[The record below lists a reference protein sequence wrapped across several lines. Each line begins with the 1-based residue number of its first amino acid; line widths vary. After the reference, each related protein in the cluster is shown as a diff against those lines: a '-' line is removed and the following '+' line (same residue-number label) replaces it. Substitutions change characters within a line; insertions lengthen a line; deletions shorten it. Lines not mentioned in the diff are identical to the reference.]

1 MLGVGFHLRGELLK
15 MDLLIKNAQ
24 LRGEKRTLDIGI
36 RDGVIQRVG
45 KVSGK
50 ARRTID
56 AQGNLTTPAFVNAH
70 THLDKCQLG
79 EIKPNVSG
87 TFDEAIRNTLYFR
100 PRYTVEDICKRAS
113 SAVELAVQYGSTF
126 LRLFADVGTIGKGNM
141 PVRGLVELKRRYADI
156 VDIEVVAFPQEGIVC
171 DPGTEDLM
179 HEAMEM
185 GADVVGGIPW
195 FEWTDEDARRHV
207 DICFDMAETYKRDLH
222 FLLDDTDDANSRTL
236 EAVAVRA
243 LKSKYRGNVTVSHSE
258 AMASWNNSYAD
269 KILRLARQARINF
282 SCNAHIN
289 VMLNGRFDDQPVR
302 RGIMRVREMR
312 ALGINVLSSQD
323 DVQDL
328 YYPFGRMNQLEVAWF
343 LGHAIQT
350 QTLKEIDFLYDA
362 VTVNAARAM
371 GLKDYGI
378 QEGCR
383 ADLTIIGQ
391 PNVKQAIRFMGP
403 VLYTI
408 RNGKVTWDNGRL
420 VRGREK

>member
-1 MLGVGFHLRGELLK
+1 

-24 LRGEKRTLDIGI
+24 LRGAKKKTDIGI
-36 RDGVIQRVG
+36 RDGIIQRIG
-45 KVSGK
+45 KLSGK

-56 AQGNLTTPAFVNAH
+56 AEGNLTTPSFVNAH

-87 TFDEAIRNTLYFR
+87 TFDEGIRNTLYFR

-113 SAVELAVQYGSTF
+113 SAVDLAVQYGSTF

-156 VDIEVVAFPQEGIVC
+156 VDIEVVAFPQEGIIC

-195 FEWTDEDARRHV
+195 FEWTDEDARKHV
-207 DICFDMAETYKRDLH
+207 DICFDMAESYKKDLA
-222 FLLDDTDDANSRTL
+222 FLLDDTDDVNARTL
-236 EAVAVRA
+236 EAVVVRA
-243 LKSKYRGNVTVSHSE
+243 LKSKFRGKITVSHSE

-269 KILRLARQARINF
+269 KLLRLARQARVNF

-289 VMLNGRFDDQPVR
+289 LMQAHPNEEQPSR
-302 RGIMRVREMR
+302 RGIMRVGEMR
-312 ALGINVLSSQD
+312 TLGINVLSSQD

-343 LGHAIQT
+343 LGHAVQA
-350 QTLKEIDFLYDA
+350 QTLKDIDFLYDA
-362 VTVNAARAM
+362 ITVNAAKAM
-371 GLKDYGI
+371 GLKNYGI
-378 QEGCR
+378 KEGCR
-383 ADLTIIGQ
+383 ADLVIIGQ

-403 VLYTI
+403 VHYTI
-408 RNGKVTWDNGRL
+408 RNGKVTWDNGRF
-420 VRGREK
+420 VRGLKK